1 MKLKDKIV
9 KNRVGILIFIG
20 VLLVVTIIIGISYAY
35 FFNIEIKNNNT
46 ISGNINTKYYTF
58 ESSGNSILSLTINQS
73 DLDMANA
80 SNDYS
85 SFVSGNGGNINVSL
99 NTNGLK
105 KVYCSYDL
113 VYEPVSAY
121 TPNSGAVSAGL
132 KEFTLSGTSDKG
144 NSFSEIDVS
153 GSSAVT
159 LISSIKISTDTN
171 ILENWSFTAKY
182 YNLDVIQDNVV
193 GKTFKG
199 NIKVANTNC
208 SFNETVSALGGD
220 YVLLKSTGASS
231 VAEAKSQI
239 ESKTKPDFSTVTT
252 ASDKG
257 MYSAPDD
264 LGTSYYFRGA
274 VDNNWLKYGKY
285 TKDMYNC
292 NNGTISATDT
302 GNSCAKITSSGDDIY
317 WRIIRINGDGSIRMI
332 YSGVTPPT
340 ESTKVMKTTDT
351 SLGNTPFNANI
362 DKAEYVGYMYTIG
375 EQHGTSKSSDIKTYL
390 EDWYANYTDL
400 NKTGTKITDQIYCN
414 DRTATTSNVAYST
427 TNYTTLTSWNS
438 TGTQYYYGAYGR
450 IAKDNNPM
458 LTCAVD
464 SDRFTVNKI
473 NSKGNSALTYPTGL
487 ITIDEVEMAGGLNG
501 YTNNSYY
508 LYTNQAYWLGSPNSF
523 FSSNS
528 EAREFAVGSS
538 GILGTDDVS
547 YDIGARPVVSL
558 SSEANLIGDGTWNN
572 VYEVASDK
580 PTVKNLSI
588 RGKNVT
594 ATLSGEKGLTGYAI
608 SKSTSTPKNWVSISG
623 KSYNLNTNVQE
634 EGRNYLWVK
643 DAKGNTTTQEIVV
656 LLGTSFDTIFVAN
669 NNDLFNHNGIRYEG
683 ANPNNY
689 VCLDNNTTGSCS
701 NKNLLFRIIGLFEE
715 ELTGGSIMNN
725 SRSKLLK
732 IISTTNYGTSRW
744 AASSLSSN
752 NYNLNNW
759 EQSDIA
765 TTLNN
770 NYIGNLFNISEFHS
784 KFANQRN
791 GLAQAKWHLGGANSS
806 TYNWEQV
813 TAADMYAIERNTS
826 AVYSSN
832 PSYSFGYVGL
842 MYPSDYGYAAK
853 GCQST
858 KLSELHNNQTCL
870 DNNWLYQ
877 SQLDTFNNILDEW
890 LISPS
895 SANANNVSIIRKGYV
910 QASGIDSTDEY
921 NYRPVFYLDSKELSI
936 AGGEGTSTNPYHIR

>member
-58 ESSGNSILSLTINQS
+58 ESSGNSTLSLTINQS

-113 VYEPVSAY
+113 VYIPSTAY
-121 TPNSGAVSAGL
+121 TPSSGATNAGL

-159 LISSIKISTDTN
+159 LISGIKISTDTN
-171 ILENWSFTAKY
+171 ILEKWSFTAKY

-208 SFNETVSALGGD
+208 SFNEQILGGD

-239 ESKTKPDFSTVTT
+239 ESKPKPDFSTVTT

-257 MYSAPDD
+257 MYSAQDD

-274 VDNNWLKYGKY
+274 VDNNWVKYGKY

-302 GNSCAKITSSGDDIY
+302 GNSCTKIASSGDDIY

-332 YSGVTPPT
+332 YSGVKAPT
-340 ESTKVMKTTDT
+340 ESTKVIKTEDT
-351 SLGNTPFNANI
+351 SLGNSQFNESLNS
-362 DKAEYVGYMYTIG
+362 AEYVGYMYTVG
-375 EQHGTSKSSDIKTYL
+375 EQHGTSQSSVIKTYL
-390 EDWYANYTDL
+390 EDWYANYTNL
-400 NKTGTKITDQIYCN
+400 NATGTKITDQIYCN
-414 DRTATTSNVAYST
+414 DRTASTSNVAYST

-438 TGTQYYYGAYGR
+438 KGTRYFYGANGR
-450 IAKDNNPM
+450 VWNNPVSPDYI
-458 LTCAVD
+458 CPVA
-464 SDRFTVNKI
+464 SDKFTTTTV
-473 NSKGNSALTYPTGL
+473 KGNGKLSYPVGLISADEITFAGLPTGK
-487 ITIDEVEMAGGLNG
+487 A
-501 YTNNSYY
+501 NNSFY
-508 LYTNQAYWLGSPNSF
+508 LYTGDYYWAGSPRAF
-523 FSSNS
+523 G
-528 EAREFAVGSS
+528 GSS
-538 GILGTDDVS
+538 FAGGFVVRGDGALNVGIVNSNVGVR
-547 YDIGARPVVSL
+547 GVVSL
-558 SSEANLIGDGTWNN
+558 SSDANLIGDGTWNN

-580 PTVKNLSI
+580 PTVKNISI
-588 RGKNVT
+588 SGKNVT

-656 LLGTSFDTIFVAN
+656 LLGTSFDTTFVAN

-689 VCLDNNTTGSCS
+689 ICLDNNTTGSCS
-701 NKNLLFRIIGLFEE
+701 NKELLFRIIGLFEE
-715 ELTGGSIMNN
+715 ELTGSSIMNN
-725 SRSKLLK
+725 SKSKLLK
-732 IISTTNYGTSRW
+732 IISTTDYGTSRW
-744 AASSLSSN
+744 AASTVSTN

-765 TTLNN
+765 TTINN
-770 NYIGNLFNISEFHS
+770 DYLGNLFNISEFHS
-784 KFANQRN
+784 KFANQHN
-791 GLAQAKWHLGGANSS
+791 GMAQAKWHLGGANSS

-813 TAADMYAIERNTS
+813 TAANMYAIERNTS

-832 PSYSFGYVGL
+832 PPYLFGYVGL

-858 KLSELHNNQTCL
+858 KLFELNNNQTCL

-877 SQLDTFNNILDEW
+877 SQLDTFGGNVDEW

-895 SANANNVSIIRKGYV
+895 SENDNNVSIIRRQGYI

>member
-58 ESSGNSILSLTINQS
+58 ESSGNSTLSLTINQS

-113 VYEPVSAY
+113 VYIPSTAY
-121 TPNSGAVSAGL
+121 TPSSGATNAGL

-159 LISSIKISTDTN
+159 LISGIKISTDTN
-171 ILENWSFTAKY
+171 ILEKWSFTAKY

-208 SFNETVSALGGD
+208 SFNEQILGGD

-239 ESKTKPDFSTVTT
+239 ESKPKPDFSTVTT

-257 MYSAPDD
+257 MYSAQDD

-274 VDNNWLKYGKY
+274 VDNNWVKYGKY

-292 NNGTISATDT
+292 NNGTISTTDT
-302 GNSCAKITSSGDDIY
+302 GNSCTKIASSGDDIY

-332 YSGVTPPT
+332 YSGITPPT
-340 ESTKVMKTTDT
+340 ESTKVIKTEDT
-351 SLGNTPFNANI
+351 SLGNSPFNANR

-390 EDWYANYTDL
+390 DNWYANYTDL

-414 DRTATTSNVAYST
+414 DRTASTSNVAYST

-438 TGTQYYYGAYGR
+438 KGTTYYYGANGR
-450 IAKDNNPM
+450 VWNNPVSPDYK
-458 LTCAVD
+458 CPVA
-464 SDRFTVNKI
+464 SDKFTTTTV
-473 NSKGNSALTYPTGL
+473 KGNGKLSYPVGL
-487 ITIDEVEMAGGLNG
+487 ITADEITFAGLPAGK
-501 YTNNSYY
+501 TNNSFY
-508 LYTNQAYWLGSPNSF
+508 LYTGDYYWAGSPCDFDNGI
-523 FSSNS
+523 SS
-528 EAREFAVGSS
+528 EFRVIG
-538 GILGTDDVS
+538 GGLLYFDYVNYI
-547 YDIGARPVVSL
+547 YGARGVVSL

-580 PTVKNLSI
+580 PTVKNISI
-588 RGKNVT
+588 SGKNVT

-608 SKSTSTPKNWVSISG
+608 SKSTSTPKN
-623 KSYNLNTNVQE
+623 
-634 EGRNYLWVK
+634 
-643 DAKGNTTTQEIVV
+643 
-656 LLGTSFDTIFVAN
+656 
-669 NNDLFNHNGIRYEG
+669 
-683 ANPNNY
+683 
-689 VCLDNNTTGSCS
+689 
-701 NKNLLFRIIGLFEE
+701 
-715 ELTGGSIMNN
+715 
-725 SRSKLLK
+725 
-732 IISTTNYGTSRW
+732 
-744 AASSLSSN
+744 
-752 NYNLNNW
+752 
-759 EQSDIA
+759 
-765 TTLNN
+765 
-770 NYIGNLFNISEFHS
+770 
-784 KFANQRN
+784 
-791 GLAQAKWHLGGANSS
+791 
-806 TYNWEQV
+806 
-813 TAADMYAIERNTS
+813 
-826 AVYSSN
+826 
-832 PSYSFGYVGL
+832 
-842 MYPSDYGYAAK
+842 
-853 GCQST
+853 
-858 KLSELHNNQTCL
+858 
-870 DNNWLYQ
+870 
-877 SQLDTFNNILDEW
+877 
-890 LISPS
+890 
-895 SANANNVSIIRKGYV
+895 
-910 QASGIDSTDEY
+910 
-921 NYRPVFYLDSKELSI
+921 
-936 AGGEGTSTNPYHIR
+936 

>member
-1 MKLKDKIV
+1 MKLKDKII

-58 ESSGNSILSLTINQS
+58 ESSGNSTLSLTINQS

-113 VYEPVSAY
+113 VYIPSTAY
-121 TPNSGAVSAGL
+121 TPSSGATNAGL

-159 LISSIKISTDTN
+159 LISGVKISTDTN
-171 ILENWSFTAKY
+171 ILEKWSFTAKY

-208 SFNETVSALGGD
+208 SFNEQSIPSGD

-257 MYSAPDD
+257 MYSAKDD

-274 VDNNWLKYGKY
+274 VDNNWVKYGKY

-302 GNSCAKITSSGDDIY
+302 GNSCTKIASSGDDIY

-332 YSGVTPPT
+332 YSGVKAPT
-340 ESTKVMKTTDT
+340 ESTKVIKTEDT
-351 SLGNTPFNANI
+351 SLGVTVFNANT
-362 DKAEYVGYMYTIG
+362 DSSEYVGYMYTLG
-375 EQHGTSKSSDIKTYL
+375 QQHGTSKSSDIKTYL
-390 EDWYANYTDL
+390 DNWYANYTDL

-414 DRTATTSNVAYST
+414 DRTASTSNVAYST

-438 TGTQYYYGAYGR
+438 KGTTYYYGANGR
-450 IAKDNNPM
+450 VWNNPVSPDYK
-458 LTCAVD
+458 CPVA
-464 SDRFTVNKI
+464 SDKFTTTTVKGNGKLSYPVGLISADEITFAGLPVGKI
-473 NSKGNSALTYPTGL
+473 NNSF
-487 ITIDEVEMAGGLNG
+487 
-501 YTNNSYY
+501 Y
-508 LYTNQAYWLGSPNSF
+508 LYTEADYWAGSPIAF
-523 FSSNS
+523 FDGDI
-528 EAREFAVGSS
+528 AYGFFVG
-538 GILGTDDVS
+538 GD
-547 YDIGARPVVSL
+547 GALNIDYVNYTYGVRGVVSL

-580 PTVKNLSI
+580 PTVKNISI
-588 RGKNVT
+588 SGKNVT

-689 VCLDNNTTGSCS
+689 ICLDNNTTGSCS

-715 ELTGGSIMNN
+715 ELTGSSIMNN

-752 NYNLNNW
+752 DYNLNNW

>member
-1 MKLKDKIV
+1 MKLKDKII

-58 ESSGNSILSLTINQS
+58 ESSGNSTLSLTINQS

-113 VYEPVSAY
+113 VYIPSIAY
-121 TPNSGAVSAGL
+121 TPSSGATNAGL

-159 LISSIKISTDTN
+159 LISGIKISTDTN
-171 ILENWSFTAKY
+171 ILEKWSFTAKY

-208 SFNETVSALGGD
+208 SFNEQSIPSGD

-257 MYSAPDD
+257 MYSAKDD

-274 VDNNWLKYGKY
+274 VDNNWVKYGKY

-302 GNSCAKITSSGDDIY
+302 GNSCTKIASSGDDIY

-332 YSGVTPPT
+332 YSGVKAPT
-340 ESTKVMKTTDT
+340 ESTKVIKTEDT
-351 SLGNTPFNANI
+351 SLGVTVFNANT
-362 DKAEYVGYMYTIG
+362 DSSEYVGYMYTLG
-375 EQHGTSKSSDIKTYL
+375 QQHGTSKSSDIKTYL
-390 EDWYANYTDL
+390 DNWYANYTDL

-414 DRTATTSNVAYST
+414 DRTASTSNVAYST

-438 TGTQYYYGAYGR
+438 KGTTYYYGANGR
-450 IAKDNNPM
+450 VWNNPVSPDYK
-458 LTCAVD
+458 CPVA
-464 SDRFTVNKI
+464 SDKFTTTTV
-473 NSKGNSALTYPTGL
+473 KGNGKLSYPVGL
-487 ITIDEVEMAGGLNG
+487 ISADEITFAGIREE
-501 YTNNSYY
+501 TPNNSFY
-508 LYTNQAYWLGSPNSF
+508 LYTGADYWAGSPIAF
-523 FSSNS
+523 FDGDI
-528 EAREFAVGSS
+528 AYGFFVG
-538 GILGTDDVS
+538 GD
-547 YDIGARPVVSL
+547 GALNIDYVNYTYGVRGVVSL

-580 PTVKNLSI
+580 PTVKNISI
-588 RGKNVT
+588 SGKNVT

-689 VCLDNNTTGSCS
+689 ICLDNNTTGSCS

-715 ELTGGSIMNN
+715 ELTGSSIMNN

-752 NYNLNNW
+752 DYNLNNW

-832 PSYSFGYVGL
+832 PPYLFGYVGL

>member
-1 MKLKDKIV
+1 MKLKDKII

-58 ESSGNSILSLTINQS
+58 ESSGNSTLSLTINQS

-113 VYEPVSAY
+113 VYIPSIAY
-121 TPNSGAVSAGL
+121 TPSSGATNAGL

-159 LISSIKISTDTN
+159 LISGIKISTDTN
-171 ILENWSFTAKY
+171 ILEKWSFTAKY

-208 SFNETVSALGGD
+208 SFNEQSIPSGD

-257 MYSAPDD
+257 MYSAKDD

-274 VDNNWLKYGKY
+274 VDNNWVKYGKY

-302 GNSCAKITSSGDDIY
+302 GNSCTKIASSGDDIY

-332 YSGVTPPT
+332 YSGVKAPT
-340 ESTKVMKTTDT
+340 ESTKVIKTEDT
-351 SLGNTPFNANI
+351 SLGVTVFNANT
-362 DKAEYVGYMYTIG
+362 DSSEYVGYMYTLG
-375 EQHGTSKSSDIKTYL
+375 QQHGTSKSSDIKTYL
-390 EDWYANYTDL
+390 DNWYANYTDL

-414 DRTATTSNVAYST
+414 DRTASTSNVAYST

-438 TGTQYYYGAYGR
+438 KGTTYYYGANGR
-450 IAKDNNPM
+450 VWNNPVSPDYK
-458 LTCAVD
+458 CPVA
-464 SDRFTVNKI
+464 SDKFTTTTVKGNGKLSYPVGLISADEITFAGLPIGKI
-473 NSKGNSALTYPTGL
+473 NNSF
-487 ITIDEVEMAGGLNG
+487 
-501 YTNNSYY
+501 Y
-508 LYTNQAYWLGSPNSF
+508 LYTGADYWAGSPIAF
-523 FSSNS
+523 FDGDI
-528 EAREFAVGSS
+528 AYGFFVG
-538 GILGTDDVS
+538 GD
-547 YDIGARPVVSL
+547 GALNIDYVNYTYGVRGVVSL

-580 PTVKNLSI
+580 PTVKNISI
-588 RGKNVT
+588 SGKNVT

-689 VCLDNNTTGSCS
+689 ICLDNNTTGSCS

-715 ELTGGSIMNN
+715 ELTGSSIMNN

-752 NYNLNNW
+752 DYNLNNW

>member
-46 ISGNINTKYYTF
+46 ISSNIHTKYYTF
-58 ESSGNSILSLTINQS
+58 ESSGNSTLSLTINQS

-113 VYEPVSAY
+113 VYIPSTAY
-121 TPNSGAVSAGL
+121 TPSSGATNAGL

-159 LISSIKISTDTN
+159 LISGIKISTDTN
-171 ILENWSFTAKY
+171 ILEKWSFTAKY

-208 SFNETVSALGGD
+208 SFNEQSIPSGD

-257 MYSAPDD
+257 MYSAKDD

-274 VDNNWLKYGKY
+274 VDNNWVKYGKY

-302 GNSCAKITSSGDDIY
+302 GNSCTKIASSGDDIY

-332 YSGVTPPT
+332 YSGVKAPT
-340 ESTKVMKTTDT
+340 ESTKVIKTEDT
-351 SLGNTPFNANI
+351 SLGVTVFNANT
-362 DKAEYVGYMYTIG
+362 DSSEYVGYMYTLG
-375 EQHGTSKSSDIKTYL
+375 QQHGTSKSSDIKTYL
-390 EDWYANYTDL
+390 DNWYANYTDL

-414 DRTATTSNVAYST
+414 DRTASTSNVAYST

-438 TGTQYYYGAYGR
+438 KGTTYYYGANGR
-450 IAKDNNPM
+450 VWNNPVSPDYK
-458 LTCAVD
+458 CPVA
-464 SDRFTVNKI
+464 SDKFTTTTVKGNGKLSYPVGLISADEITFAGLPVGKI
-473 NSKGNSALTYPTGL
+473 NNSF
-487 ITIDEVEMAGGLNG
+487 
-501 YTNNSYY
+501 Y
-508 LYTNQAYWLGSPNSF
+508 LYTGADYWAGSPIAF
-523 FSSNS
+523 FDGDI
-528 EAREFAVGSS
+528 AYGFFVG
-538 GILGTDDVS
+538 GD
-547 YDIGARPVVSL
+547 GALNIDYVNYTYGVRGVVSL

-580 PTVKNLSI
+580 PTVKNISI
-588 RGKNVT
+588 SGKNVT

-689 VCLDNNTTGSCS
+689 ICLDNNTTGSCS

-715 ELTGGSIMNN
+715 ELTGSSIMNN

-752 NYNLNNW
+752 DYNLNNW

>member
-58 ESSGNSILSLTINQS
+58 ESSGNSTLSLTINQS

-113 VYEPVSAY
+113 VYIPSTAY
-121 TPNSGAVSAGL
+121 TPSSGATNAGL

-159 LISSIKISTDTN
+159 LISGIKISTDTN
-171 ILENWSFTAKY
+171 ILEKWSFTAKY

-208 SFNETVSALGGD
+208 SFNEQILGGD

-231 VAEAKSQI
+231 VAAAKSQI
-239 ESKTKPDFSTVTT
+239 ESKPKPDFSTVTT

-257 MYSAPDD
+257 MYSAQDD

-274 VDNNWLKYGKY
+274 VDNNWVKYGKY

-292 NNGTISATDT
+292 NNGTISTTDT
-302 GNSCAKITSSGDDIY
+302 GNSCTKIASSGDDMY

-340 ESTKVMKTTDT
+340 ESTKVIKTTDT
-351 SLGNTPFNANI
+351 SLGNSPFNKDFI
-362 DKAEYVGYMYTIG
+362 SAEYVGYMYTVG
-375 EQHGTSKSSDIKTYL
+375 EQHGTSKSSDIKTHL

-400 NKTGTKITDQIYCN
+400 NKAGTKIIDQIYCN
-414 DRTATTSNVAYST
+414 DRTASTSDVAYSP

-438 TGTQYYYGAYGR
+438 TGTLYYYGAYGR
-450 IAKDNNPM
+450 IFNDNNPM

-473 NSKGNSALTYPTGL
+473 NGKGNSALTYPIGL
-487 ITIDEVEMAGGLNG
+487 ITIDELEMAG
-501 YTNNSYY
+501 NNWSESNTSYY
-508 LYTNQAYWLGSPNSF
+508 LHTGAYYWAGSPC
-523 FSSNS
+523 
-528 EAREFAVGSS
+528 EFVNGTGAIEFRVNAYGALYDGLVHYVS
-538 GILGTDDVS
+538 GVRG
-547 YDIGARPVVSL
+547 VVSL

-580 PTVKNLSI
+580 PTV
-588 RGKNVT
+588 
-594 ATLSGEKGLTGYAI
+594 
-608 SKSTSTPKNWVSISG
+608 
-623 KSYNLNTNVQE
+623 
-634 EGRNYLWVK
+634 
-643 DAKGNTTTQEIVV
+643 
-656 LLGTSFDTIFVAN
+656 
-669 NNDLFNHNGIRYEG
+669 
-683 ANPNNY
+683 
-689 VCLDNNTTGSCS
+689 
-701 NKNLLFRIIGLFEE
+701 
-715 ELTGGSIMNN
+715 
-725 SRSKLLK
+725 
-732 IISTTNYGTSRW
+732 
-744 AASSLSSN
+744 
-752 NYNLNNW
+752 
-759 EQSDIA
+759 
-765 TTLNN
+765 
-770 NYIGNLFNISEFHS
+770 
-784 KFANQRN
+784 
-791 GLAQAKWHLGGANSS
+791 
-806 TYNWEQV
+806 
-813 TAADMYAIERNTS
+813 
-826 AVYSSN
+826 
-832 PSYSFGYVGL
+832 
-842 MYPSDYGYAAK
+842 
-853 GCQST
+853 
-858 KLSELHNNQTCL
+858 
-870 DNNWLYQ
+870 
-877 SQLDTFNNILDEW
+877 
-890 LISPS
+890 
-895 SANANNVSIIRKGYV
+895 
-910 QASGIDSTDEY
+910 
-921 NYRPVFYLDSKELSI
+921 
-936 AGGEGTSTNPYHIR
+936 

>member
-1 MKLKDKIV
+1 MKLKDKII

-58 ESSGNSILSLTINQS
+58 ESSGNSTLSLTINQS

-121 TPNSGAVSAGL
+121 TPSSGATNAGL

-159 LISSIKISTDTN
+159 LISGVKISTDTN
-171 ILENWSFTAKY
+171 ILEKWSFTAKY

-208 SFNETVSALGGD
+208 SFNEQILGGD

-239 ESKTKPDFSTVTT
+239 ESKPKPDFSTVTT

-257 MYSAPDD
+257 MYSAQDD

-274 VDNNWLKYGKY
+274 VDNNWVKYGKY

-302 GNSCAKITSSGDDIY
+302 GNSCTKIASSGDDIY

-332 YSGVTPPT
+332 YSGVKAPT
-340 ESTKVMKTTDT
+340 ESTKVIKTEDT
-351 SLGNTPFNANI
+351 SLGVTVFNANT
-362 DKAEYVGYMYTIG
+362 DSSEYVGYMYTLG
-375 EQHGTSKSSDIKTYL
+375 QQHGTSKSSDIKTYL
-390 EDWYANYTDL
+390 DNWYANYTDL

-414 DRTATTSNVAYST
+414 DRTASTSNVAYST

-438 TGTQYYYGAYGR
+438 KGTTYYYGANGR
-450 IAKDNNPM
+450 VWNNPVSPDYK
-458 LTCAVD
+458 CPVA
-464 SDRFTVNKI
+464 SDKFTTTTVKGNGKLSYPVGLISADEITFAGLPVGKI
-473 NSKGNSALTYPTGL
+473 NNSL
-487 ITIDEVEMAGGLNG
+487 
-501 YTNNSYY
+501 Y
-508 LYTNQAYWLGSPNSF
+508 LYTGADYWAGSPIAF
-523 FSSNS
+523 FDGDI
-528 EAREFAVGSS
+528 AYGFFVG
-538 GILGTDDVS
+538 GD
-547 YDIGARPVVSL
+547 GALNIDYVNYTYGVRGVVSL

-580 PTVKNLSI
+580 PTVKNISI
-588 RGKNVT
+588 SGKNVT

-689 VCLDNNTTGSCS
+689 ICLDNNTTGSCS

-715 ELTGGSIMNN
+715 ELTGSSIMNN

-752 NYNLNNW
+752 DYNLNNW

-936 AGGEGTSTNPYHIR
+936 AGGEGTSTNPYVVK

>member
-1 MKLKDKIV
+1 MKLKDKII

-58 ESSGNSILSLTINQS
+58 ESSGNSTLSLTINQS

-113 VYEPVSAY
+113 VYIPSIAY
-121 TPNSGAVSAGL
+121 TPSSGATNAGL

-159 LISSIKISTDTN
+159 LISGIKISTDTN
-171 ILENWSFTAKY
+171 ILEKWSFTAKY

-208 SFNETVSALGGD
+208 SFNEQSIPSGD

-257 MYSAPDD
+257 MYSAKDD

-274 VDNNWLKYGKY
+274 VDNNWVKYGKY

-302 GNSCAKITSSGDDIY
+302 GNSCTKIASSGDDIY

-332 YSGVTPPT
+332 YSGVKAPT
-340 ESTKVMKTTDT
+340 ESTKVIKTEDT
-351 SLGNTPFNANI
+351 SLGVTVFNANT
-362 DKAEYVGYMYTIG
+362 DSSEYVGYMYTLG
-375 EQHGTSKSSDIKTYL
+375 QQHGTSKSSDIKTYL
-390 EDWYANYTDL
+390 DNWYANYTDL

-414 DRTATTSNVAYST
+414 DRTASTSDVAYST

-438 TGTQYYYGAYGR
+438 KGTTYYYGANGR
-450 IAKDNNPM
+450 VWNNPVSPDYK
-458 LTCAVD
+458 CPVA
-464 SDRFTVNKI
+464 SDKFTTTTVKGNGKLSYPVGLISADEITFAGLPVGKI
-473 NSKGNSALTYPTGL
+473 NNSF
-487 ITIDEVEMAGGLNG
+487 
-501 YTNNSYY
+501 Y
-508 LYTNQAYWLGSPNSF
+508 LYTGADYWAGSPIAF
-523 FSSNS
+523 FDGDI
-528 EAREFAVGSS
+528 AYGFFVG
-538 GILGTDDVS
+538 GD
-547 YDIGARPVVSL
+547 GALNIDYVNYTYGVRGVVSL

-580 PTVKNLSI
+580 PTVKNISI
-588 RGKNVT
+588 SGKNVT

-689 VCLDNNTTGSCS
+689 ICLDNNTTGSCS

-715 ELTGGSIMNN
+715 ELTGSSIMNN

-752 NYNLNNW
+752 DYNLNNW

>member
-58 ESSGNSILSLTINQS
+58 ESSGNSTLSLTINQS

-113 VYEPVSAY
+113 VYIPSTAY
-121 TPNSGAVSAGL
+121 TPSSGATNAGL

-159 LISSIKISTDTN
+159 LISGIKISTDTN
-171 ILENWSFTAKY
+171 ILEKWSFTAKY

-208 SFNETVSALGGD
+208 SFNEQILGGD

-239 ESKTKPDFSTVTT
+239 ESKPKPDFSTVTT

-257 MYSAPDD
+257 MYSAQDD

-274 VDNNWLKYGKY
+274 VDNNWVKYGKY

-302 GNSCAKITSSGDDIY
+302 GNSCTKIASSGDDIY

-332 YSGVTPPT
+332 YSGVKAPT
-340 ESTKVMKTTDT
+340 ESTKVIKTEDT
-351 SLGNTPFNANI
+351 SLGVTVFNANT
-362 DKAEYVGYMYTIG
+362 DSSEYVGYMYTLG
-375 EQHGTSKSSDIKTYL
+375 QQHGTSKSSDIKTYL
-390 EDWYANYTDL
+390 DNWYANYTDL

-414 DRTATTSNVAYST
+414 DRTASTSNVAYST

-438 TGTQYYYGAYGR
+438 KGTTYYYGANGR
-450 IAKDNNPM
+450 VWNNPVSPDYK
-458 LTCAVD
+458 CPVA
-464 SDRFTVNKI
+464 SDKFTTTTVKGNGKLSYPVGLISADEITFAGLPVGKI
-473 NSKGNSALTYPTGL
+473 NNSF
-487 ITIDEVEMAGGLNG
+487 
-501 YTNNSYY
+501 Y
-508 LYTNQAYWLGSPNSF
+508 LYTGADYWAGSPIAF
-523 FSSNS
+523 FDGDI
-528 EAREFAVGSS
+528 AYGFFVG
-538 GILGTDDVS
+538 GD
-547 YDIGARPVVSL
+547 GALNIDYVNYTYGVRGVVSL

-580 PTVKNLSI
+580 PTVKNISI
-588 RGKNVT
+588 SGKNVT

-689 VCLDNNTTGSCS
+689 ICLDNNTTGSCS

-715 ELTGGSIMNN
+715 ELTGSSIMNN

-752 NYNLNNW
+752 DYNLNNW

>member
-1 MKLKDKIV
+1 MKLKDKII

-58 ESSGNSILSLTINQS
+58 ESSGNSTLSLTINQS

-121 TPNSGAVSAGL
+121 TPSSGATNAGL

-159 LISSIKISTDTN
+159 LVSGVKISTDTN

-182 YNLDVIQDNVV
+182 YNLDVIQDNVA

-208 SFNETVSALGGD
+208 SFNEPVSALGGD

-239 ESKTKPDFSTVTT
+239 ESKTKPDFSTATT
-252 ASDKG
+252 SNDKDIF
-257 MYSAPDD
+257 SAQDD

-302 GNSCAKITSSGDDIY
+302 GNSCTKIASSGNDIY

-340 ESTKVMKTTDT
+340 ESTKVIKTEDT
-351 SLGNTPFNANI
+351 SLGNSPFNANQ
-362 DKAEYVGYMYTIG
+362 DKAEYVGYMYTLG
-375 EQHGTSKSSDIKTYL
+375 QQHGTSKSSDIKTYL
-390 EDWYANYTDL
+390 DNWYANYTDL

-414 DRTATTSNVAYST
+414 DRTASTSNVAYST

-438 TGTQYYYGAYGR
+438 TGTTYYYGAYGR
-450 IAKDNNPM
+450 IVKDNNPM

-473 NSKGNSALTYPTGL
+473 NGKGNSALTYPIGL
-487 ITIDEVEMAGGLNG
+487 ITIDELEMAGNNWSESNTNYYLHTGANYWAGSPREFYVGNGANEFDVLGDGNLNG
-501 YTNNSYY
+501 GYVRSK
-508 LYTNQAYWLGSPNSF
+508 F
-523 FSSNS
+523 
-528 EAREFAVGSS
+528 
-538 GILGTDDVS
+538 
-547 YDIGARPVVSL
+547 GARGVVSL
-558 SSEANLIGDGTWNN
+558 SSE
-572 VYEVASDK
+572 
-580 PTVKNLSI
+580 
-588 RGKNVT
+588 
-594 ATLSGEKGLTGYAI
+594 
-608 SKSTSTPKNWVSISG
+608 
-623 KSYNLNTNVQE
+623 
-634 EGRNYLWVK
+634 
-643 DAKGNTTTQEIVV
+643 
-656 LLGTSFDTIFVAN
+656 
-669 NNDLFNHNGIRYEG
+669 
-683 ANPNNY
+683 
-689 VCLDNNTTGSCS
+689 
-701 NKNLLFRIIGLFEE
+701 
-715 ELTGGSIMNN
+715 
-725 SRSKLLK
+725 SKLLG
-732 IISTTNYGTSRW
+732 SG
-744 AASSLSSN
+744 
-752 NYNLNNW
+752 
-759 EQSDIA
+759 
-765 TTLNN
+765 
-770 NYIGNLFNISEFHS
+770 
-784 KFANQRN
+784 
-791 GLAQAKWHLGGANSS
+791 
-806 TYNWEQV
+806 TYN
-813 TAADMYAIERNTS
+813 D
-826 AVYSSN
+826 VYTVN
-832 PSYSFGYVGL
+832 
-842 MYPSDYGYAAK
+842 
-853 GCQST
+853 
-858 KLSELHNNQTCL
+858 
-870 DNNWLYQ
+870 
-877 SQLDTFNNILDEW
+877 
-890 LISPS
+890 
-895 SANANNVSIIRKGYV
+895 
-910 QASGIDSTDEY
+910 
-921 NYRPVFYLDSKELSI
+921 
-936 AGGEGTSTNPYHIR
+936 

>member
-58 ESSGNSILSLTINQS
+58 ESSGNSTLSLTINQS

-113 VYEPVSAY
+113 VYIPSTAY
-121 TPNSGAVSAGL
+121 TPSSGATNAGL

-159 LISSIKISTDTN
+159 LISGVKISTDTN
-171 ILENWSFTAKY
+171 ILEKWSFTAKY

-208 SFNETVSALGGD
+208 SFNEQSIPSGD

-257 MYSAPDD
+257 MYSAKDD

-274 VDNNWLKYGKY
+274 VDNNWVKYGKY

-302 GNSCAKITSSGDDIY
+302 GNSCTKIASSGDDIY

-340 ESTKVMKTTDT
+340 ESTKVIKTADT
-351 SLGNTPFNANI
+351 SLGKSPFNPHYNS
-362 DKAEYVGYMYTIG
+362 AEYVGYMYTIG

-414 DRTATTSNVAYST
+414 DRTASTSNVAYST
-427 TNYTTLTSWNS
+427 TDYTTLTSWNS
-438 TGTQYYYGAYGR
+438 TGTNYYYGANGR
-450 IAKDNNPM
+450 VWNNPVSPDYK
-458 LTCAVD
+458 CPVV
-464 SDRFTVNKI
+464 SDKFTTTTA
-473 NSKGNSALTYPTGL
+473 KGNGKLSYPVGL
-487 ITIDEVEMAGGLNG
+487 ITADEITFAGLPAGK
-501 YTNNSYY
+501 TNNSFYLHTGAYY
-508 LYTNQAYWLGSPNSF
+508 WAGSPIGFSGSVSFGFYVYDDGSLDFSDVGNS
-523 FSSNS
+523 
-528 EAREFAVGSS
+528 
-538 GILGTDDVS
+538 LGVR
-547 YDIGARPVVSL
+547 GVVSL

-580 PTVKNLSI
+580 PTVKI
-588 RGKNVT
+588 
-594 ATLSGEKGLTGYAI
+594 
-608 SKSTSTPKNWVSISG
+608 
-623 KSYNLNTNVQE
+623 
-634 EGRNYLWVK
+634 
-643 DAKGNTTTQEIVV
+643 
-656 LLGTSFDTIFVAN
+656 
-669 NNDLFNHNGIRYEG
+669 
-683 ANPNNY
+683 
-689 VCLDNNTTGSCS
+689 
-701 NKNLLFRIIGLFEE
+701 
-715 ELTGGSIMNN
+715 
-725 SRSKLLK
+725 
-732 IISTTNYGTSRW
+732 
-744 AASSLSSN
+744 
-752 NYNLNNW
+752 
-759 EQSDIA
+759 
-765 TTLNN
+765 
-770 NYIGNLFNISEFHS
+770 
-784 KFANQRN
+784 
-791 GLAQAKWHLGGANSS
+791 
-806 TYNWEQV
+806 
-813 TAADMYAIERNTS
+813 
-826 AVYSSN
+826 
-832 PSYSFGYVGL
+832 
-842 MYPSDYGYAAK
+842 
-853 GCQST
+853 
-858 KLSELHNNQTCL
+858 
-870 DNNWLYQ
+870 
-877 SQLDTFNNILDEW
+877 
-890 LISPS
+890 
-895 SANANNVSIIRKGYV
+895 
-910 QASGIDSTDEY
+910 
-921 NYRPVFYLDSKELSI
+921 
-936 AGGEGTSTNPYHIR
+936 